1 MDWCYKNW
9 YKRLVAADENED
21 ARHGVMF
28 CVLFFGIERQ
38 EMLAAIGGTPDW
50 SGVKSSRNLGVLSG
64 AGIVL
69 LKR

>member
-38 EMLAAIGGTPDW
+38 EMLAAIGGTPGW
-50 SGVKSSRNLGVLSG
+50 SGVKSS
-64 AGIVL
+64 
-69 LKR
+69 